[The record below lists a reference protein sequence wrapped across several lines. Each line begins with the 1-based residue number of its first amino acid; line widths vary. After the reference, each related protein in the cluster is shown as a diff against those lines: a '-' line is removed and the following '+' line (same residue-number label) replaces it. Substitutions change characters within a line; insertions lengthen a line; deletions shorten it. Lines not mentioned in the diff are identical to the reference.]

1 MFKIIMISYYFITAF
16 VAAMIFWNFWLEK
29 KKVDR
34 MVLYLLV
41 LVPLLLRLL
50 RVK

>member
-1 MFKIIMISYYFITAF
+1 MDKIVMVFYYLLTAL
-16 VAAMIFWNFWLEK
+16 VAAVVFWNFWLEK
-29 KKVDR
+29 KNVDR

-41 LVPLLLRLL
+41 LVPFILRLL